1 MVFVRENQDMML
13 AYSFLHKYGLVSV
26 NLEGTISC
34 LIVNEDVNESSYCYS
49 SSDS

>member
-1 MVFVRENQDMML
+1 MVFDRENQNMML

-26 NLEGTISC
+26 NLKGTVSC
-34 LIVNEDVNESSYCYS
+34 LIVTEGVNESSYCYP